1 MNLKLIS
8 FVQAKKQEAKI
19 TIRNRSAYSF
29 RNAIG
34 NISESHK
41 KVTEICGGFSP
52 LTDTASVFGY
62 TRWTKLSKKANSK
75 PIFGIELAVTK
86 AIHDKKPGYDHW
98 TFIAQDNLRAVHELL
113 LLATQQF
120 RYVPILTLEQANKA
134 QGVFKIAGSKTDY
147 SEVAE
152 EVYVALSPSMN
163 RAQMKK
169 AAELKVDKLVLASDN
184 RYLNE
189 EDKDLY
195 QIQLGRDAAVQ
206 TYPQHLMSDEELL
219 NFFQGRIAP
228 FDVGIAMTNR
238 QFVFENSNAHQI
250 QSVLLTPEK
259 PKTLEAMCIEGATI
273 LGIDLTD
280 PVYFDRL
287 KRELDLI
294 EKKQF
299 EDYFY
304 IIADLVQWARQRM
317 IVGPARGSSCGSLVC
332 FLLQITTIDPIPY
345 GLIFERFIDINRSD
359 LPDIDIDFAETKRDL
374 VFAYLADKYGPEH
387 VARLGTVAL
396 FRPRSALQTTAAALD
411 VPRWRIEKVADN
423 IIEHAGGDARALK
436 ATEDTLRETASG
448 RELLND
454 FPEMIIAAG
463 MEGEPRHS
471 SSHAAGVVITERPVI
486 DYVGLDVRTG
496 ATHCDKKDA
505 EELGLLKIDALGLT
519 QLSVFEDCLQMA
531 GLPMDYLDKI
541 RLDDPAAFDVLNRHH
556 YSGIFQFNGAALQG
570 ITNQVQIRELNDI
583 IVITALARP
592 GPLDSG
598 GTKQWVRVKTGQ
610 EEFRVPHPIFE
621 PYLRETLGVVT
632 YQEQIMAIARGVG
645 QMDWETVT
653 SLRRAI
659 SKSQGAE
666 AMAQYAEAFMAG
678 AIAQDVPE
686 SVAQRFWADM
696 CAMGAY
702 AFNKAHSVAY
712 GVVSYYCCW
721 LKAHYPVEFAAATLS
736 HTDDVNTQI
745 SILREMHFE
754 GIDYIPVDPEISVAN
769 WTVGWKG
776 WEDSKKYLIGPL
788 SAVKGIGPKAVAN
801 VLSARARGEP
811 LTGKVA
817 KLLANPV
824 TEIDSLWPI
833 EKRFRELMPNPAERN
848 IFTPPKTIKD
858 CQVNG
863 QDQEVLVFCTVAS
876 IKPKDENEEVNVQ
889 KRGYRFKGATQALN
903 LRLSDDTD
911 SVFAKVDRFDYP
923 VIGVPI
929 VERGRA
935 GKALYAIK
943 GIIPSDFRMIRVKH
957 VRYIGDLELDKGEK
971 NAN

>member
-1 MNLKLIS
+1 M
-8 FVQAKKQEAKI
+8 QAKKQEAKI

-120 RYVPILTLEQANKA
+120 RYMPILTLEQANKA

-152 EVYVALSPSMN
+152 DVYVALSPSMN

-169 AAELKVDKLVLASDN
+169 ALAIEGAANRLVLASDN
-184 RYLNE
+184 RFLNE

-206 TYPQHLMSDEELL
+206 TYPQWLMTDQELL
-219 NFFQGRIAP
+219 NFFVKQGVDSGPFHAAALVRDRI
-228 FDVGIAMTNR
+228 
-238 QFVFENSNAHQI
+238 FEASNAHQI

-259 PKTLEAMCIEGATI
+259 PKTLEQMCIEGAAL
-273 LGIDLTD
+273 LGVNLED
-280 PVYFDRL
+280 PVYKARL
-287 KRELDLI
+287 KKELDLI
-294 EKKQF
+294 ELKKF

-304 IIADLVQWARQRM
+304 IIADICQWARQRM
-317 IVGPARGSSCGSLVC
+317 TMGCARGSSAGSLVC
-332 FLLQITTIDPIPY
+332 YLLRITMVDPIPHK
-345 GLIFERFIDINRSD
+345 LIFERFIDVNRSD
-359 LPDIDIDFAETKRDL
+359 LPDIDLDFNDLKREMVFDYMAE
-374 VFAYLADKYGPEH
+374 VYGKEH

-396 FRPRSALQTTAAALD
+396 YRPRSVLQSTAAALD
-411 VPRWRIEKVADN
+411 IPRWKIDKVADG
-423 IIEHAGGDARALK
+423 IIERSGGDSRALQ
-436 ATEDTLRETASG
+436 ATEDTLRETLAG

-454 FPEMIIAAG
+454 HPEMLFGIR
-463 MEGEPRHS
+463 MEGEPTHS
-471 SSHAAGVVITERPVI
+471 SSHAAGMVVTERPVI
-486 DYVGLDVRTG
+486 DYVGLDARTG
-496 ATHCDKKDA
+496 ATQCDKKDA

-519 QLSVFEDCLQMA
+519 QLSIFEDCLRLA
-531 GLPMDYLDKI
+531 GLPHDYLDAI
-541 RLDDPAAFDVLNRHH
+541 PLDDPKVFDVLNKHH
-556 YSGIFQFNGAALQG
+556 YSGIFQFNGLALQS
-570 ITNQVQIRELNDI
+570 ITNQIDVKEFQDI
-583 IVITALARP
+583 VNITAMARP
-592 GPLDSG
+592 GPLN
-598 GTKQWVRVKTGQ
+598 TGQ
-610 EEFRVPHPIFE
+610 TNHWIKVKNGKEPLTYPDPIFE
-621 PYLRETLGVVT
+621 PYLRDTLGVIAF
-632 YQEQIMAIARGVG
+632 QEQVLNIGREVG
-645 QMDWETVT
+645 GLSWEEVT
-653 SLRRAI
+653 ALRKAM
-659 SKSQGAE
+659 SKSLGREYFDQFGDP
-666 AMAQYAEAFMAG
+666 FKKG
-678 AIAQDVPE
+678 AIEKGVNPAILDQ
-686 SVAQRFWADM
+686 FWTNLTS
-696 CAMGAY
+696 MGSWTM
-702 AFNKAHSVAY
+702 NLSHCVAY
-712 GVVSYYCCW
+712 GIVSYQCCF
-721 LKAHYPVEFAAATLS
+721 LKAYYPVEFAAATLS
-736 HTDDVNTQI
+736 HTDSVNTQI
-745 SILREMHFE
+745 AVLREMHFE
-754 GIDYIPVDPEISVAN
+754 GIGYVPVDPDLSELN
-769 WTVGWKG
+769 WTVGYK
-776 WEDSKKYLIGPL
+776 DNKKQLIGPL